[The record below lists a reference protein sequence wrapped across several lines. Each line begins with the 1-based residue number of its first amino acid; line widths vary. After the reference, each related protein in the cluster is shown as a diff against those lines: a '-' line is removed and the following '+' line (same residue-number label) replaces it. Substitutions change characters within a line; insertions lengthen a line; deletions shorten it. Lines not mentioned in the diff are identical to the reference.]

1 MELTTGD
8 VSFTFRL
15 NEAGQRH
22 VAPIDLIE
30 WEPFRSTNT
39 VPGREGQ
46 HVLLECA
53 MIFDEREEEERLA
66 DRHTY
71 LPALEYFLKHR
82 VAITDA
88 VMAASVKFAQDLYKV
103 SVKYGV
109 DRVELAQVATIDDLK
124 TMIDLSYVQLFP
136 SHHNGPLCRVWLLRA
151 PARHRGPCVRIQW
164 HRARHRPLHSRR
176 RWRDLTHCARDRH
189 SSTPTLHVRVAHA
202 PSSCRASRR
211 R

>member
-53 MIFDEREEEERLA
+53 MIFDEREEEEKLA
-66 DRHTY
+66 DRQTY

-88 VMAASVKFAQDLYKV
+88 VMAASVTFAQDLYKV

-136 SHHNGPLCRVWLLRA
+136 YHQNGLPYIGYRFESNWDEYGFYALLLGTEVLACGFSGTALAIDRS
-151 PARHRGPCVRIQW
+151 I
-164 HRARHRPLHSRR
+164 
-176 RWRDLTHCARDRH
+176 RDDGG
-189 SSTPTLHVRVAHA
+189 VI
-202 PSSCRASRR
+202 
-211 R
+211 